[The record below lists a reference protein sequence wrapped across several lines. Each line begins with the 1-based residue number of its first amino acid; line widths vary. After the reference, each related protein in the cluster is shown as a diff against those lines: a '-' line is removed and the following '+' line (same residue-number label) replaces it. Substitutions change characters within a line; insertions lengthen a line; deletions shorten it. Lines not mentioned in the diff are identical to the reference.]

1 VFNDRLD
8 GGARSAQFLCTD
20 RTFEFRRQR
29 GPRFPFQEEKKDGP
43 VLTAALNVFN
53 ILNHPNYVTY
63 IGVIGPDGGPRNPN
77 FGFPASA
84 YPGRRFQ
91 LNLECKF

>member
-1 VFNDRLD
+1 M
-8 GGARSAQFLCTD
+8 
-20 RTFEFRRQR
+20 
-29 GPRFPFQEEKKDGP
+29 
-43 VLTAALNVFN
+43 LTAALNVFN

-63 IGVIGPDGGPRNPN
+63 IGVIGPDGGPVNPN
-77 FGFPASA
+77 FGLPASA